1 VGNTART
8 CTSITVLFIPG
19 ATLSA
24 RAGKTSQCRLRD
36 SAAQNFP
43 KFFLTGLAC
52 SLLSL
57 IMPIAPD
64 FLGREK

>member
-1 VGNTART
+1 
-8 CTSITVLFIPG
+8 LFIPG
-19 ATLSA
+19 ERYPSGPEKQA
-24 RAGKTSQCRLRD
+24 AGKTV
-36 SAAQNFP
+36 N
-43 KFFLTGLAC
+43 KFFFSIFLTGLAC

>member
-1 VGNTART
+1 
-8 CTSITVLFIPG
+8 LFIPG